1 MLLADPRFEEIDRMT
16 APEFEAAV
24 VALLELAGYDDV
36 VASGGFKGKGVDLM
50 AGADGER
57 TAVQATRSA
66 HPVGVAAV
74 RALIDGRKRL
84 GCERGLAV
92 TNNFF
97 WPEAEQCAAEWEVEL
112 WDRWKLALFVDGP
125 EPQIDDTI
133 CAECRKPV
141 PIGVTAF
148 CLSLPARFQGQVFC
162 IAHQKKQIRAA

>member
-1 MLLADPRFEEIDRMT
+1 MT

-112 WDRWKLALFVDGP
+112 WDRWKLLSSW
-125 EPQIDDTI
+125 
-133 CAECRKPV
+133 
-141 PIGVTAF
+141 TAR
-148 CLSLPARFQGQVFC
+148 SLRSTTRSAPS
-162 IAHQKKQIRAA
+162 AASPSRSASPRSA

>member
-1 MLLADPRFEEIDRMT
+1 MT
-16 APEFEAAV
+16 ATEFEAAV
-24 VALLELAGYDDV
+24 VALLKLGGYDDV
-36 VASGGFKGKGVDLM
+36 VRSGGFKGKGVDLIAR
-50 AGADGER
+50 AGGVH
-57 TAVQATRSA
+57 TAVQTTRSA

-84 GCERGLAV
+84 GCEQALAV

-112 WDRWKLALFVDGP
+112 WDRWKLALFADGP

-133 CAECRKPV
+133 CAECRTPV

-148 CLSLPARFQGQVFC
+148 CLSTPARFQGQVFC
-162 IAHQKKQIRAA
+162 IPHQKKQIRAA